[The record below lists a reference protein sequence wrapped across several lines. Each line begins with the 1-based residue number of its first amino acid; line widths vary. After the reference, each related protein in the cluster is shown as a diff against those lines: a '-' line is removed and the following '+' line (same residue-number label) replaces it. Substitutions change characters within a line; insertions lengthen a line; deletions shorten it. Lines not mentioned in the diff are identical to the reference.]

1 MVQFEELLLKLQA
14 LKPEIDDLSDAL
26 GMKGMLSEIQQLEL
40 KATEPGFWDD
50 VEKSQKVL
58 QRTGSLKGKVE
69 AYEGLV
75 AKYEDTHAL
84 IELAN
89 EEEDESLLEEAESE
103 VEAVKEN
110 LEKQRLQ
117 TLLTGEYDKNNAIL
131 TFHAGSGG
139 TEAQDWAEMLYRMYT
154 RWAEKKGFSVEVLDY
169 LEGDVAGIKG
179 VTFEVR
185 GENAYGYLRSEK
197 GVHRLVRISP
207 FNAAG
212 KRQTSF
218 ASCDVIP
225 DIEEDIDIEINDDDI
240 RIDTYRSSG
249 AGGQHINK
257 TSSAIRITHFPTGIV
272 VQCQNERSQHM
283 NKDKAMQMLKAKLYL
298 MKQQE
303 QADKVSGIRG
313 EIKEIGFGSQIRSYV
328 MQPYTLVK
336 DHRTNMEISNVN
348 GVLDGNLDPF
358 INAYLSAPKNPEE

>member
-139 TEAQDWAEMLYRMYT
+139 CTPVGQRLTALRLKKLTTLTAMRQDLKVPCFLLKVKMLT
-154 RWAEKKGFSVEVLDY
+154 A
-169 LEGDVAGIKG
+169 
-179 VTFEVR
+179 T
-185 GENAYGYLRSEK
+185 
-197 GVHRLVRISP
+197 
-207 FNAAG
+207 
-212 KRQTSF
+212 
-218 ASCDVIP
+218 
-225 DIEEDIDIEINDDDI
+225 
-240 RIDTYRSSG
+240 
-249 AGGQHINK
+249 
-257 TSSAIRITHFPTGIV
+257 
-272 VQCQNERSQHM
+272 
-283 NKDKAMQMLKAKLYL
+283 
-298 MKQQE
+298 
-303 QADKVSGIRG
+303 
-313 EIKEIGFGSQIRSYV
+313 
-328 MQPYTLVK
+328 
-336 DHRTNMEISNVN
+336 
-348 GVLDGNLDPF
+348 
-358 INAYLSAPKNPEE
+358 

>member
-110 LEKQRLQ
+110 LEKQITQFLHFTQVRAEQRLRTGLKCFTECTPVGQ
-117 TLLTGEYDKNNAIL
+117 RLTALRLKKLTTLTAMRQDLKVPCFLLKVKMLTA
-131 TFHAGSGG
+131 T
-139 TEAQDWAEMLYRMYT
+139 
-154 RWAEKKGFSVEVLDY
+154 
-169 LEGDVAGIKG
+169 
-179 VTFEVR
+179 
-185 GENAYGYLRSEK
+185 
-197 GVHRLVRISP
+197 
-207 FNAAG
+207 
-212 KRQTSF
+212 
-218 ASCDVIP
+218 
-225 DIEEDIDIEINDDDI
+225 
-240 RIDTYRSSG
+240 
-249 AGGQHINK
+249 
-257 TSSAIRITHFPTGIV
+257 
-272 VQCQNERSQHM
+272 
-283 NKDKAMQMLKAKLYL
+283 
-298 MKQQE
+298 
-303 QADKVSGIRG
+303 
-313 EIKEIGFGSQIRSYV
+313 
-328 MQPYTLVK
+328 
-336 DHRTNMEISNVN
+336 
-348 GVLDGNLDPF
+348 
-358 INAYLSAPKNPEE
+358 